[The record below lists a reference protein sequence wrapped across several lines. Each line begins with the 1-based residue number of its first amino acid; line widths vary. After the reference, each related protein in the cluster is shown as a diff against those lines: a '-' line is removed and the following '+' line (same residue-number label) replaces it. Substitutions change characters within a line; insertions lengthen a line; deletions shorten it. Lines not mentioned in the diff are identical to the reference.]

1 MSLKIVN
8 EYITEVL
15 QLESFRSHLQ
25 DEFKK
30 LKPKPAVEVK
40 PDPDPDDN
48 KKNNDNPEILVDP
61 NAELFF
67 QRINRRR

>member
-15 QLESFRSHLQ
+15 QLKSFRAHLE
-25 DEFKK
+25 DELKK
-30 LKPKPAVEVK
+30 LEPKPAVEVK

-48 KKNNDNPEILVDP
+48 KENSDNPEILVDP